1 MRRDELSGTPEPNFI
16 GCWILENDALCD
28 RIVDYFE
35 QNSEAQAPG
44 KTGVGRVD
52 DSYKQSLDICVRP
65 KDVQKPGFE
74 AIAEYMGLL
83 HECFRD
89 YTEQWNFLKT
99 FMATVHVGSFN
110 VQKYETGGH
119 FSKLHSERARP
130 PAGSPRPGAPPRER
144 AVAPPKRGQS
154 VPAGHASAAGSDR
167 RQPRPVASSRPISAS
182 ARAPAG

>member
-119 FSKLHSERARP
+119 FSKLHSDARP
-130 PAGSPRPGAPPRER
+130 
-144 AVAPPKRGQS
+144 
-154 VPAGHASAAGSDR
+154 
-167 RQPRPVASSRPISAS
+167 
-182 ARAPAG
+182 